1 MRQDIIQLLDDLA
14 TAERGRITT
23 AEVRDRLGIS
33 EQAASN
39 LMSRLVKAGFLDR
52 VVRGVFASR
61 PLGQLGTRAASED
74 IALAVGAAFSSE
86 PHRLAFR
93 SALDHHGLLTYPTR
107 TVQVA
112 LPRRVK
118 LNSLSGRRLQA
129 IHEAPETVGIGT
141 EAAGHGAIVSTVER
155 ALIESAAR
163 PALAGGWTTLAAAL
177 NHATADPETL
187 TKVAEQLD
195 AGPAL
200 RRLGSLA
207 EVHNLS
213 GILAGLRLPR
223 PDARLVP
230 LDPQAPVEE
239 PWIDARWRVRWPTS
253 RRDALQII
261 VA

>member
-1 MRQDIIQLLDDLA
+1 MRKDILQLLDDLA
-14 TAERGRITT
+14 AEECGCITT
-23 AEVRDRLGIS
+23 AEVRDRLLIS

-52 VVRGVFASR
+52 VARGVFASR

-74 IALAVGAAFSSE
+74 ITLAVGAAFSRE

-93 SALDHHGLLTYPTR
+93 SALDHHDLLTHPTR

-118 LNSLSGRRLQA
+118 LSRLSGRRLQP
-129 IHEAPETVGIGT
+129 IHEPAETVGIAT
-141 EAAGHGAIVSTVER
+141 EDAGHGALVSTVER

-177 NHATADPETL
+177 SDATADPEKL
-187 TKVAEQLD
+187 ANVAEALN

-207 EVHNLS
+207 EVQELDS
-213 GILAGLRLPR
+213 VLFGLRPPR
-223 PDARLVP
+223 PDARLVS
-230 LDPQAPVEE
+230 LDPRAPLEE
-239 PWIDARWRVRWPTS
+239 PWIDTRWRVRWPTS
-253 RRDALQII
+253 RRNALQI
-261 VA
+261 AAA